1 MSKLEL
7 ENQIFARAYR
17 LGVVIHAREGALF
30 SAAPDA
36 KLQALIG
43 VYNAFFRAENW
54 AAFCAPQE
62 DLQGWKIYLRQRT
75 VAPGLTR
82 IYHPKELNF
91 ELVLAGEK

>member
-36 KLQALIG
+36 KLQALMD
-43 VYNAFFRAENW
+43 VYNAFFRAENF
-54 AAFCAPQE
+54 AAFCTPQE
-62 DLQGWKIYLRQRT
+62 VLQGREAYLRQRSY
-75 VAPGLTR
+75 APGLTR

-91 ELVLAGEK
+91 ELILAGEK